1 MPKSPYK
8 PRRPG
13 TLKAAVADLIECCGG
28 LQRASEFAR
37 VSRSQLFRYSND
49 SEDDA
54 TTHMPADI
62 VAVLER
68 SCGHPVVTEWLAA
81 EASCTLLTIQVG
93 PVDDQAIPKDVAGI
107 AASTSTLC
115 SEFATAFMDGK
126 IDATE
131 AGKMLLAGDAMI
143 REYMHLRPA
152 LTDLTR
158 G

>member
-28 LQRASEFAR
+28 LQRAAEVAR

-54 TTHMPADI
+54 NTHMPADI
-62 VAVLER
+62 VAALER
-68 SCGHPVVTEWLAA
+68 YCGHPVVTEWLAA
-81 EASCTLLTIQVG
+81 EASCTLLAIQVS
-93 PVDDQAIPKDVAGI
+93 PSDADTIPKDVAGV
-107 AASTSTLC
+107 ASSTSRLC
-115 SEFATAFMDGK
+115 AEFAAAYADGK
-126 IDATE
+126 IDAAE
-131 AGKMLLAGDAMI
+131 AGAMMAAGDAMI

-152 LTDLTR
+152 LTDRAR